1 MQIPIAQI
9 ADSIEANSEN
19 VQVGSIDDAGKR
31 ILIRTLGKL
40 DELAQIEHIVVT
52 RTLQGSAVYLK
63 DIATIKDSFQK
74 EEQISRFQGEPR
86 VMLSIQKESGA
97 NILRVSENIQ
107 RELDR
112 LKRRIAGSAVLEI
125 AFSQADFIEAS
136 IRRLRNEAIIGG
148 GLAMVIILLFLRNL
162 KGVVIVSTAI
172 PISIMA
178 TLSLMYFFGITL
190 NVITLAGFTLGV
202 GMLLDNAI
210 VVLENIVKKRHR
222 RYNDK
227 ESSILGT
234 AEVSRAIATS
244 TVAHIAVF
252 LPVIFL
258 QKKIWMLYSGLFFTV
273 SFSLVASLLVAL
285 TLIPVCSTWL
295 KIRPSPQPK
304 KKSFYHRAY
313 RRGLLICLRNRGIV
327 VAAAAVIFGASLLLI
342 PEIGFE
348 QMAQVDR
355 GVFDIIVKNRP
366 GTRLAVTNDVAKNLE
381 RVIQQV
387 PEVRDVSSS
396 VAGETA
402 SLRVRLVPAEVRTKT
417 TRQVA
422 EELRPKV
429 TAIPDSQ
436 VHFDIERQVSS
447 GKVIEIEVK
456 GYDQRALMFL
466 SLAVKQRLLGVKGI
480 TDVVVHQ
487 GNPKPE
493 IQIRVLHDKAGLY
506 GLSATQIA
514 YAVRS
519 SITGP
524 LPTELY
530 QEGKEIDL
538 RVRLRDEDIKGLSV
552 LEDLAIPV
560 LAEDGQTAMVSL
572 SEVSRFNLVQGM
584 AEIHRKDRNRMIKI
598 SAEVAEANLLET
610 IDNVKATLD
619 TFKFPKGYGYNF
631 GEKYQEIRENQ
642 KEMIFAFC
650 MAITLVYMILA
661 SLFESFVYPLT
672 IMFSVPMAI
681 VGSVLTLYFTGKP
694 ISVPVYVGAI
704 TMAGIAVNNS
714 LVLVD
719 YVKLLKTRG
728 AKRWRA
734 IIKGGESRLR
744 PILMTSGTTLLALLP
759 MAIDKGQG
767 SNLWS
772 PLALTIIGGLFTST
786 ILTLF
791 ILPVL
796 VSFLRDQN

>member
-1 MQIPIAQI
+1 
-9 ADSIEANSEN
+9 
-19 VQVGSIDDAGKR
+19 
-31 ILIRTLGKL
+31 
-40 DELAQIEHIVVT
+40 
-52 RTLQGSAVYLK
+52 
-63 DIATIKDSFQK
+63 
-74 EEQISRFQGEPR
+74 
-86 VMLSIQKESGA
+86 
-97 NILRVSENIQ
+97 
-107 RELDR
+107 
-112 LKRRIAGSAVLEI
+112 
-125 AFSQADFIEAS
+125 
-136 IRRLRNEAIIGG
+136 
-148 GLAMVIILLFLRNL
+148 
-162 KGVVIVSTAI
+162 
-172 PISIMA
+172 
-178 TLSLMYFFGITL
+178 
-190 NVITLAGFTLGV
+190 
-202 GMLLDNAI
+202 
-210 VVLENIVKKRHR
+210 
-222 RYNDK
+222 
-227 ESSILGT
+227 
-234 AEVSRAIATS
+234 
-244 TVAHIAVF
+244 
-252 LPVIFL
+252 
-258 QKKIWMLYSGLFFTV
+258 
-273 SFSLVASLLVAL
+273 
-285 TLIPVCSTWL
+285 VCSTWL

-313 RRGLLICLRNRGIV
+313 RRGLLICLRNRGVV

-342 PEIGFE
+342 PAIGFE

-366 GTRLAVTNDVAKNLE
+366 GTRLAVTNEVAKNLE
-381 RVIQQV
+381 SVIQQV

-506 GLSATQIA
+506 GLNATQIA

-519 SITGP
+519 SVTGP

-530 QEGKEIDL
+530 REGKEIDL
-538 RVRLRDEDIKGLSV
+538 RVRLRDEDIKGFSV

-560 LAEDGQTAMVSL
+560 LAEDGETAMVSL

-584 AEIHRKDRNRMIKI
+584 AEINRKDRNRMIKI
-598 SAEVAEANLLET
+598 SAEVPEANLLET

-650 MAITLVYMILA
+650 MAIILVYMILA

-704 TMAGIAVNNS
+704 TLAGIAVNNS

-772 PLALTIIGGLFTST
+772 PLALTIIGGLVTST